1 MEGLKMMESAKGQCF
16 EALAP
21 IIEVMF
27 LRSELKQKKTCPK
40 EKSEKF
46 YRKSS

>member
-1 MEGLKMMESAKGQCF
+1 MMESAKGQCF

-27 LRSELKQKKTCPK
+27 LRSELKQKKPAQRK
-40 EKSEKF
+40 KAKSF
-46 YRKSS
+46 IGNLVD